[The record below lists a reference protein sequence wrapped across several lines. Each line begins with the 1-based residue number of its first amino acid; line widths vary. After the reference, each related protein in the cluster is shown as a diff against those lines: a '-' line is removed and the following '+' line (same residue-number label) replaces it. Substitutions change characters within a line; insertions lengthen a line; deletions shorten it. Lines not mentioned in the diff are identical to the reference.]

1 MLLKKRI
8 VSLLMVVAMVLQL
21 LPAPALA
28 SDLGGD
34 DGWSDGYSN
43 DVRAVQSFVVV
54 FADENGTVLPNAS
67 KIVAAGGTLAASDFP
82 SLQEG
87 YTWQFGDHTYNNDPI
102 TENTM
107 IYAKPPVD
115 ATVVDQV
122 TVAIKVDSRYLIQK
136 TIPMYRYTALV
147 DGNPGTCYGV
157 KISDLP
163 TDYAGIMIPTEKW
176 RYTDGPN
183 DLLNNYKNIDSGVA
197 IEVDGATQTATMMR
211 LVNSETEHLWLIPGV
226 IEYSFHTV
234 TFAWE
239 KSPDDKDSM
248 EIQTQVA
255 RNTSKITVPTLPE
268 YQDWHYEWD
277 TTVMAN
283 NEVGPIVSA
292 QLFTAKLVEDSMG
305 DLYSGVY
312 FVADPVQDITFKHS
326 RVKQGTA
333 LGDAIPAI
341 PPERSGYY
349 FDGWYTAREGAG
361 EPVDANYVIGTEDDY
376 IFYAKWVK
384 TSIYHIYIEH
394 YYIKYVNEVPIEEV
408 TITEQRESVES
419 HLLEQ
424 GSGMKS
430 FALPNTYQGVKYD
443 GQPVDILFT
452 TQQSVDVSMQN
463 GQIGWNAP
471 GGWTA
476 LNATPNDEDGWDCHL
491 RVEYVFANTRYF
503 VSYQVKD
510 LTGDGYTEIER
521 VDRRATI
528 GSRTEAEIKQI
539 THYTYEQHQDIILEQ
554 QDQVVEVKYTRNP
567 YTLSFN
573 TGSGPYVDPVEVLYE
588 GTHTLP
594 TADDL
599 DYLGYDFVGWYETP
613 DFSGSPITTKQVTE
627 NTTVY
632 AKWEPRTV
640 EYTIIYMIEN
650 ADDDGYSYLGSV
662 TQTAVVDTTVTVTAD
677 QANQWK
683 PEGLDATNF
692 KFLDSNSALIKAD
705 GSSVVTVRYN
715 RNRYTLRWNG
725 ELYETN
731 GSLSASNQGT
741 AEITAKYGQN
751 IDQAFTAAFDSSDHC
766 WNLNKVNND
775 KFVKLL
781 TMPGEGDSF
790 GRSGTILHYNNNV
803 LTVYAFAY
811 STTKQ
816 QVLNYWLENYEGE
829 RTTTRNG
836 VTYGLFKSVNVKF
849 NYLYDDSD
857 FYAIAGYTKN
867 GYTATYPYGWGTRN
881 YTLGNS
887 TPNALLTANFYYRA
901 DPYPLTFND
910 YHGGQVETYQVRFN
924 ADITSYLN
932 SAANRG
938 TPPAQGATFEG
949 WYTDPDHQTRYAGN
963 NRMPSGMVLY
973 ANWILPTRTV
983 TFHSQNDQPETI
995 PAQTVVYN
1003 ENATRPGQ
1011 VPQKQYYTFIDWYT
1025 DPTGGSRF
1033 SFDHPITEDTD
1044 LYAQYRQNEIGYT
1057 VHYYKTGTM
1066 ESVLEDKV
1074 VQSPSLLVG
1083 ATITEEAPGIV
1094 LYRPDAARKS
1104 IELGFDNNVITFY
1117 YDSTE
1122 DPTDYVVHYVL
1133 REHPGV
1139 DVAAPLSNQAAP
1151 GVDTMIFNAAD
1162 VDENYLET
1170 EIANSGLDAA
1180 EKARLTGELLK
1191 NNGKGFYAQI
1201 MEQEHV
1207 FTSGENHI
1215 YFYYDEYPSTLITIT
1230 FTDAA
1235 GNAIAGQDPYSVRLR
1250 LGAMADPWTPP
1261 AIQGFTFKELH
1272 DESHAVIPANGTGVH
1287 LRYQISSGKVA
1298 GEIHYHAV
1306 YLKTLVVDANDKE
1319 KVYDGLPL
1327 FSQGVGDATVTGLSA
1342 GHTVSSINYSGSQTP
1357 AGASASQPSNAVIL
1371 DASGND
1377 VSNLYSVEYDGGVL
1391 KVMKAPVNIYVRG
1404 EVKTKEYDGT
1414 PLEVTYTR
1422 TYSGD
1427 GAAAFEQENWDD
1439 MVSVHTDG
1447 TVSQT
1452 DVGTKDLSLAGHFA
1466 SKTSNYLL
1474 TFHTVNGSATVTPA
1488 TLDVYSDGDEK
1499 VYDGTPLTAP
1509 GCRVVG
1515 LKNGETLPIK
1525 AIGTITNVGTAW
1537 NDVEFDWAN
1546 ATAKEDNYTFAWHNG
1561 QLKVTAR
1568 PVTVSVQDKTAVWD
1582 GAKHYGYSNY
1592 TFDDILSGDDATIT
1606 YTAAEGI
1613 QIGEY
1618 SGSYGDDFKV
1628 MDGDE
1633 DKTANYTLTDKKVG
1647 KLTITEASEK
1657 YRLDIRANSN
1667 VGNIY
1672 DGTEKAAVGYTVWY
1686 NGEKIGENTTGIG
1699 DTTLLVQ
1706 VGDQTVRVT
1715 LDNVTASNPR
1725 SVNVIDTPNA
1735 LTGTP
1740 RVMEDGVDVTDQMI
1754 FNMSNGR
1761 LKIDERAIEITANNA
1776 SSPYTGA
1783 TVRYDTAE
1791 NNTSPYYTVTS
1802 ETKLANSQRISAITI
1817 TGEGVEADRY
1827 PIEITDGSVR
1837 ISDVAG
1843 TDVTSNYRITLKP
1856 GTLTITQTNDPFEI
1870 SLEGSEYVY
1879 DGTDKNIN
1887 GAPQSTAKTGVT
1899 TFTFSFEQ
1907 NGTYVDSL
1915 SSLKKKDVGEYTV
1928 YVKGTNPNYTQ
1939 EATTSAV
1946 LKITQRPLTLDANNA
1961 DNVYTGSEITYATA
1975 ANAVAPYYKV
1985 TAGSLANNQS
1995 VSAITLSGAR
2005 TEVGTADITIDPASV
2020 KISDNAGADVTANY
2034 AISVEK
2040 GTLTI
2045 RQTTRPIVISSP
2057 THVWPYD
2064 GETHTDP
2071 AFAVSYNGEYVTGDN
2086 GRFTLPTGDVIT
2098 ITTTAAGVKDYNES
2112 YNQNNTYTYTL
2123 TKADGTTD
2131 ASGNYS
2137 SVTANTGTLKISKKA
2152 LTLTSGSFE
2161 REYNG
2166 VAVTNADVVGQN
2178 ANGLIEETGWVSG
2191 EGATYTFTG
2200 SQTLVGQTANAFTI
2214 KLNEGTLLRN
2224 YQLKKTEGTLKV
2236 TDRTAPYALEVVAN
2250 STETVYDAF
2259 EHSAKGFVVKYNG
2272 TQVGANADGTGD
2284 TTITVEGVTYT
2295 LSGLTAGNPSST
2307 NVTVTDAAPDGRP
2320 NAITGT
2326 AVVKDTSAD
2335 ANVVTS
2341 QFTVT
2346 TTDGS
2351 LKITKA
2357 PLTITV
2363 IDQEYTYNRQ
2373 PRGEDNQTYT
2383 TGLGAKVKMV
2393 GWKGRDTLKSITLNG
2408 VETNAGKYLDKL
2420 VATDAM
2426 LGSSDQDN
2434 TANYDITYVPGKLTI
2449 NPKALTITVIDQDY
2463 TYNGKPQGEDG
2474 SAAYTDAADITA
2486 KVTVTG
2492 LETGDEL
2499 TGIKLTG
2506 QETNQGKYTDR
2517 IVASDAAI
2525 GADGAATGNYNIT
2538 YVKGDLTINKLR
2550 LELTANNAI
2559 NKYTGSEIT
2568 YATAGDAV
2576 SPYYQV
2582 TDGSLAEGDAVSA
2595 ITISGARQDVGTSP
2609 ITIDP
2614 TSVVIKNSNGTG
2626 TDVTDNYIITVK
2638 PGQLTIIKDDH
2649 HIVIT
2654 SSTKEWEYDSQ
2665 PHTNQVY
2672 TVTYGT
2678 QTIPAIDGTNGRE
2691 FELPTNDKIV
2701 ITPFGDGKSGV
2712 KDFGNYSENNMFTYS
2727 LENEQG
2733 YVDREIVFGTLSI
2746 RKAPLTITVKP
2757 QTYTYNGGN
2766 QGEAGTAP
2774 YTDADTIAEKVTVT
2788 GLKGSDT
2795 LTSITLTGERK
2806 DQGVYNDAL
2815 QAKDAEIGAATGNY
2829 DITYRT
2835 GTLTINKASLII
2847 TAKNQEYTYNAQPQG
2862 ENNQTYT
2869 SAITEKVDV
2878 EGLQGSDQLTS
2889 ITLNCQR
2896 TNARRYAGELQPSA
2910 AEVGAATD
2918 NYNIE
2923 YVSGD
2928 LNIKKAPLTVTVI
2941 DQSYPYN
2948 GKEQGEI
2955 SKTYTSAITDKVT
2968 VEGLQGSDQLTSIT
2982 LDGHEK
2988 LKGEYENKIK
2998 ASNVTVGNVTANYDI
3013 TRVAGK
3019 LTITQSDKAI
3029 SIVSADGTWKYDGNE
3044 HSKPVYTV
3052 KYGDDTVTADAT
3064 GLVFTLPTGDKLTI
3078 SNAAKVKNYSDTGTK
3093 NNTFDYTLENAD
3105 QYQAPS
3111 TAYGNLSITKRSVTL
3126 TSATAT
3132 KEYDGTALEAKTVS
3146 VSGDGFAKNEGATYL
3161 VNGSQTEVGGEANN
3175 NIFTYTPKE
3184 ANDATLEEN
3193 YNITPVYGTL
3203 TVTANTKAV
3212 VFKSDSQTWK
3222 YDGEVHS
3229 KPVYTVTYDG
3239 RNVPAVEG
3247 SDGLKFALPTK
3258 DVITISNPTTVKNV
3272 ADTDPAIASDNGKNK
3287 FDYNIYKA
3295 DGTMAVANG
3304 TYTNVTATYGTLT
3317 ITKRSVTL
3325 TSADDSKEYDGKPL
3339 TNDTVTV
3346 TGDGFVKSEGATYN
3360 VTGSQTKV
3368 GGTAKNNTF
3377 TYTLKTAND
3386 ETLAGNYNITTVF
3399 GTLTVTKS
3407 TKAVEISSG
3416 DKDWTYDGAIHSH
3429 PVYTVK
3435 FDGEDVTAKDAAG
3448 LVFELSTG
3456 DTVTLSNARTVQS
3469 VLDTDNNTK
3478 NQYDYVLANADQ
3490 YTTVTAA
3497 YGTLEIKPKA
3507 LTLESDDLEKVYDGT
3522 ALVNGGTLLK
3532 TENGWVSGEG
3542 ATYTFTGSQT
3552 LVGQSPNSFTIQPK
3566 DGTDLHNYEVKQKA
3580 GNLTVTDVG
3589 MPDDRVVTKSD
3600 GSDRKYRVGETVVWV
3615 VDVKNVYDVVK
3626 TLKVSEPDGM
3636 VIVGHVPQTL
3646 APGEEAHIT
3655 VRHVVTAADVVATK
3669 ITNTVTVKLGD
3680 KPFTGE
3686 DTVETEP
3693 IEIEITAD
3701 SATKVY
3707 DGTALTKDS
3716 YQLTKG
3722 ELAAGNTIDSVK
3734 VAGSQTL
3741 VGSSKNH
3748 PSDAKILD
3756 ANGTD
3761 VTQGYTIEYIDG
3773 TLTVTDGT
3781 QPGDKD
3787 EVKDGLVV
3795 TKTAEQKE
3803 YKAGDLV
3810 TFTIEVTNI
3819 YDSEQ
3824 DITLE
3829 EIAGVTLKDAKF
3841 AAVPGGE
3848 KRSTTAEY
3856 KITEE
3861 DILAGSFTNTVT
3873 AKLGKITKQATATVN
3888 TEAKNGHLTVTK
3900 TTKTETPVG
3909 GFKLGDSV
3917 QYEIKVINDGN
3928 LTIKDITVTDERT
3941 GLEEKV
3947 AVLAPGEEKRFETS
3961 TEVTEADILSG
3972 HVINDA
3978 TADGTSPDPDKPDV
3992 PVDPGHTDDDPEDPK
4007 GHLTITKETTSKAK
4021 AEDGKYALGEE
4032 ITYKITVTNDGNLTI
4047 TGIEVKDELTGDS
4060 WKIASLAPN
4069 ASEKFTAA
4077 YTVTEKDVLAGSVK
4091 NVATADG
4098 TSPDPKQPDVPVV
4111 PGEDEE
4117 PTEDPKGHLT
4127 ITKETTS
4134 KAKAEDGK
4142 YALGEEITYKITV
4155 TNDGNLTITGIEV
4168 KDELTGDSWK
4178 IASLAPNASEEFTA
4192 AYTVTEKDVLAGSV
4206 KNVATAD
4213 GISPDPKQ
4221 PDVPVVPGEDEE
4233 LTDKQKSFNL
4243 TINYLFSGGSKAAE
4257 SYTAQLAAGDR
4268 YSVTSPTV
4276 NGYIPDQAVVAG
4288 VMPERDVQITV
4299 FYIPLIIIPEA
4310 IPVTPEPV
4318 RPSMPEAP
4326 MRLSNVGLNAGE
4338 CIE

>member
-136 TIPMYRYTALV
+136 TIPMYQYTALV

-163 TDYAGIMIPTEKW
+163 TEYAGIMIPTEKW

-239 KSPDDKDSM
+239 KSPEDRSM
-248 EIQTQVA
+248 EIETQVA

-349 FDGWYTAREGAG
+349 FDGWYTARDGAG
-361 EPVDANYVIGTEDDY
+361 QLVDASYVIGTEDDY

-394 YYIKYVNEVPIEEV
+394 YYIKDVNEV

-424 GSGMKS
+424 EGGMKS
-430 FALPNTYQGVKYD
+430 FSLPNTYQGVKYD
-443 GQPVDILFT
+443 GQPVDILFA

-471 GGWTA
+471 GGWTP
-476 LNATPNDEDGWDCHL
+476 LTATPNDEDGWDCHL
-491 RVEYVFANTRYF
+491 RVKYVFADTRYF

-521 VDRRATI
+521 VDRRATV

-554 QDQVVEVKYTRNP
+554 PDQVVEVKYTRNP

-599 DYLGYDFVGWYETP
+599 NYPGYDFVGWYETP

-662 TQTAVVDTTVTVTAD
+662 TQTAVVDTTVTVAAAQAD
-677 QANQWK
+677 QWK
-683 PEGLDATNF
+683 PENLDATNF

-725 ELYETN
+725 ELYNTN

-751 IDQAFTAAFDSSDHC
+751 IDQAFTEAFDSTEHC

-790 GRSGTILHYNNNV
+790 GTSGTTLHYTNNV

-811 STTKQ
+811 STNKQ

-836 VTYGLFKSVNVKF
+836 VTYGLFKSVNVRF

-867 GYTATYPYGWGTRN
+867 GYTATYPSGWGGTRN
-881 YTLGNS
+881 YSLGSS

-910 YHGGQVETYQVRFN
+910 YQGGTVATYEVRFN

-938 TPPAQGATFEG
+938 TPPAQGATFDG
-949 WYTDPDHQTRYAGN
+949 WYTDPDHQNPYVGN

-1011 VPQKQYYTFIDWYT
+1011 VPEKQYYTFIDWFT
-1025 DPTGGSRF
+1025 EPTGGSRF

-1057 VHYYKTGTM
+1057 VHYYKTGTT

-1083 ATITEEAPGIV
+1083 ATITEDAPGIV
-1094 LYRPDAARKS
+1094 LHRPDAARKS
-1104 IELGFDNNVITFY
+1104 IELGFENNVITFY
-1117 YDSTE
+1117 YDSTQ

-1133 REHPGV
+1133 RDHPGV

-1207 FTSGENHI
+1207 FTSGVNHI

-1235 GNAIAGQDPYSVRLR
+1235 GNTIAGQDPYSVRLR

-1261 AIQGFTFKELH
+1261 AIQGFTFKEMH
-1272 DESHAVIPANGTGVH
+1272 DESHAVIPANGTGEH

-1357 AGASASQPSNAVIL
+1357 AGTSVSQPSNAVIL

-1391 KVMKAPVNIYVRG
+1391 KVMKAAVNIYVRG

-1422 TYSGD
+1422 TYSGE
-1427 GAAAFEQENWDD
+1427 GAAAFQQENWDD

-1499 VYDGTPLTAP
+1499 VYDGTPLTAL
-1509 GCRVVG
+1509 GCRVEG

-1546 ATAKEDNYTFAWHNG
+1546 ATAKESNYTFAWHNG

-1582 GAKHYGYSNY
+1582 GATHYGYRDY
-1592 TFDDILSGDDATIT
+1592 TFAGILSGDDATIT

-1633 DKTANYTLTDKKVG
+1633 DKTANYTLTTKKVG
-1647 KLTITEASEK
+1647 KLTITEVSEK

-1667 VGNIY
+1667 EGNIY

-1686 NGEKIGENTTGIG
+1686 NGEKIGENTTGTG

-1715 LDNVTASNPR
+1715 LDNVRASNPR

-1754 FNMSNGR
+1754 FNMLNGR
-1761 LKIDERAIEITANNA
+1761 LEIDERAIEITANNA
-1776 SSPYTGA
+1776 SSPYTGT

-1817 TGEGVEADRY
+1817 TGEGVEADTY

-1856 GTLTITQTNDPFEI
+1856 GTLTITQTDDQFEI

-1887 GAPQSTAKTGVT
+1887 GAPQSTAKTGIT
-1899 TFTFSFEQ
+1899 AFTFSFEQ
-1907 NGTYVDSL
+1907 NGTYVNSL

-1946 LKITQRPLTLDANNA
+1946 LKITPRPLTLDANDA
-1961 DNVYTGSEITYATA
+1961 ANVYTGSEITYATA
-1975 ANAVAPYYKV
+1975 ANAVAPYYRV

-1995 VSAITLSGAR
+1995 VSDITLSGAR

-2020 KISDNAGADVTANY
+2020 KISDNAGEDVTANY

-2045 RQTTRPIVISSP
+2045 RQNTRPIVISSP
-2057 THVWPYD
+2057 SHEWPYD
-2064 GETHTDP
+2064 GETHTDT
-2071 AFAVSYNGEYVTGDN
+2071 AFAVRYNGDNVTGDN

-2098 ITTTAAGVKDYNES
+2098 ITTTAAGVKDYKES
-2112 YNQNNTYTYTL
+2112 YNPNNTYTYTL

-2137 SVTANTGTLKISKKA
+2137 SVTANYGTLKISKKA
-2152 LTLTSGSFE
+2152 LTLTSGSFQ

-2166 VAVTNADVVGQN
+2166 VAVTNADVRGKN

-2200 SQTLVGQTANAFTI
+2200 SQTLVGQTANAFAI
-2214 KLNEGTLLRN
+2214 VLNEGTLLRN
-2224 YQLKKTEGTLKV
+2224 YQLNKTEGTLKV

-2250 STETVYDAF
+2250 STETEYDAI
-2259 EHSAKGFVVKYNG
+2259 EHSAEGFVVKYNG

-2307 NVTVTDAAPDGRP
+2307 NVTVTDAAPDGLP

-2335 ANVVTS
+2335 ANVVTA

-2363 IDQEYTYNRQ
+2363 KDQEYTYNRQ
-2373 PRGEDNQTYT
+2373 PRGENNQTYT
-2383 TGLGAKVKMV
+2383 TGLGAKVVMV

-2408 VETNAGKYLDKL
+2408 VETNADEYPDKL
-2420 VATDAM
+2420 VATNAM
-2426 LGSSDQDN
+2426 IGSSDQDN
-2434 TANYDITYVPGKLTI
+2434 TANYDITYIPGKLTI
-2449 NPKALTITVIDQDY
+2449 NPKALTISVIDQDY

-2506 QETNQGKYTDR
+2506 QETNQGTYTDR
-2517 IVASDAAI
+2517 IEASNADI
-2525 GADGAATGNYNIT
+2525 GANGAATGNYNIT

-2550 LELTANNAI
+2550 LELTADSLVKAHEAGR
-2559 NKYTGSEIT
+2559 TFS
-2568 YATAGDAV
+2568 YADGE
-2576 SPYYQV
+2576 SPYYKV
-2582 TDGSLAEGDAVSA
+2582 TDGFLANGQVIAEIELTGEREHVGVTPIV
-2595 ITISGARQDVGTSP
+2595 ITDG
-2609 ITIDP
+2609 
-2614 TSVVIKNSNGTG
+2614 SVKIKAG
-2626 TDVTDNYIITVK
+2626 TDDVTANYDIELK
-2638 PGQLTIIKDDH
+2638 PGTLRIVADDKQ
-2649 HIVIT
+2649 IVIT
-2654 SSTKEWEYDSQ
+2654 SKTQTFNYDGDFHQAKE
-2665 PHTNQVY
+2665 Y

-2678 QTIPAIDGTNGRE
+2678 QNATPDATGLVFTIPGSTDTITITPTNEGTNGVGVTGVRDYKADYSQNNT
-2691 FELPTNDKIV
+2691 FSWALSNPTD
-2701 ITPFGDGKSGV
+2701 
-2712 KDFGNYSENNMFTYS
+2712 YNNVETH
-2727 LENEQG
+2727 
-2733 YVDREIVFGTLSI
+2733 VGTLSI

-2774 YTDADTIAEKVTVT
+2774 YIDASAIAEKVTVT
-2788 GLKGSDT
+2788 GLKGTDA

-2815 QAKDAEIGAATGNY
+2815 QAKDAEIGAATANY

-2862 ENNQTYT
+2862 ENSQTYT
-2869 SAITEKVDV
+2869 SESDITNKVEV

-2923 YVSGD
+2923 YVFGD

-2948 GKEQGEI
+2948 GKEQGEDN
-2955 SKTYTSAITDKVT
+2955 KTYTFASDINAKVT
-2968 VEGLQGSDQLTSIT
+2968 VNAPVDGVEGLQGSDQITRIT

-2988 LKGEYENKIK
+2988 LKGEYADKIK

-3013 TRVAGK
+3013 TTVAGK

-3044 HSKPVYTV
+3044 HSQPVYTV

-3078 SNAAKVKNYSDTGTK
+3078 SNAAKVKDYSDTGTE
-3093 NNTFDYTLENAD
+3093 NNTFNYTLENAE

-3111 TAYGNLSITKRSVTL
+3111 TTYGNLSITKRSVTL

-3132 KEYDGTALEAKTVS
+3132 KEYDGTELTAKTVS
-3146 VSGDGFAKNEGATYL
+3146 VSGDGFAKNEGATYD
-3161 VNGSQTEVGGEANN
+3161 VTGSQTEVGGEANN
-3175 NIFTYTPKE
+3175 NIFIYTLKP
-3184 ANDATLEEN
+3184 ADDATLEEN
-3193 YNITPVYGTL
+3193 YIITPVYGTL
-3203 TVTANTKAV
+3203 TVTANSKAV
-3212 VFKSDSQTWK
+3212 VVKSDSETWK

-3258 DVITISNPTTVKNV
+3258 DIITISDTRTVKNV
-3272 ADTDPAIASDNGKNK
+3272 ADTDPAIDPDNGKNK
-3287 FDYNIYKA
+3287 FDYNIFKA
-3295 DGTMAVANG
+3295 DGITAVAAG
-3304 TYTNVTATYGTLT
+3304 TYTNATATYGTLT

-3325 TSADDSKEYDGKPL
+3325 TSADDSKEYDGHPL

-3346 TGDGFVKSEGATYN
+3346 TGDGFVKNEGATYN

-3377 TYTLKTAND
+3377 TYTLKTAAD

-3407 TKAVEISSG
+3407 TKVVEISSG
-3416 DKDWTYDGAIHSH
+3416 DKDWTYDGDIHSH

-3435 FDGEDVTAKDAAG
+3435 FGGTDVTADAAG
-3448 LVFELSTG
+3448 LVFELPTG
-3456 DTVTLSNARTVQS
+3456 DTVTLSNARTVQD

-3497 YGTLEIKPKA
+3497 YGTLKINPKA

-3522 ALVNGGTLLK
+3522 ALVNGDTPLK
-3532 TENGWVSGEG
+3532 TKNGWVDGEG
-3542 ATYTFTGSQT
+3542 ATYIFTGSQT
-3552 LVGQSPNSFTIQPK
+3552 LVGQSPNSFTIQPEP
-3566 DGTDLHNYEVKQKA
+3566 GTDLHNYTVEQKA
-3580 GNLTVTDVG
+3580 GNLTVTDEG
-3589 MPDDRVVTKSD
+3589 MPDDRAVTKSD
-3600 GSDRKYRVGETVVWV
+3600 GSGNEGRKYRVGETVVWV
-3615 VDVKNVYDVVK
+3615 VDVKNVYDVEK
-3626 TLKVSEPDGM
+3626 TLTVIEPDGM
-3636 VIVGHVPQTL
+3636 VIVGHVPETL

-3655 VRHVVTAADVVATK
+3655 VRHVVTAADVVATE
-3669 ITNTVTVKLGD
+3669 ITNTVTVKLDD

-3686 DTVETEP
+3686 DTVETKP

-3781 QPGDKD
+3781 QPDDKD

-3829 EIAGVTLKDAKF
+3829 EIEGVTLKDAKF

-3856 KITEE
+3856 EITEK
-3861 DILAGSFTNTVT
+3861 DILNGSFTNTVT

-3888 TEAKNGHLTVTK
+3888 TEAKDGHLTVTK
-3900 TTKTETPVG
+3900 ITKTETPAG
-3909 GFKLGDSV
+3909 GFKLGDTV

-3947 AVLAPGEEKRFETS
+3947 AVLAPGEEKSFETS
-3961 TEVTEADILSG
+3961 TQVTEADILSG

-3978 TADGTSPDPDKPDV
+3978 TAKGTSPDPDKPDV

-4047 TGIEVKDELTGDS
+4047 TDIEVKDELTGDS
-4060 WKIASLAPN
+4060 WKIASLAPK

-4098 TSPDPKQPDVPVV
+4098 TSPDPDKPDVPV
-4111 PGEDEE
+4111 
-4117 PTEDPKGHLT
+4117 T
-4127 ITKETTS
+4127 
-4134 KAKAEDGK
+4134 
-4142 YALGEEITYKITV
+4142 
-4155 TNDGNLTITGIEV
+4155 
-4168 KDELTGDSWK
+4168 
-4178 IASLAPNASEEFTA
+4178 
-4192 AYTVTEKDVLAGSV
+4192 
-4206 KNVATAD
+4206 
-4213 GISPDPKQ
+4213 
-4221 PDVPVVPGEDEE
+4221 PGEDEE
-4233 LTDKQKSFNL
+4233 LTDDQKSFNL